1 MKLRNARLCANV
13 YCEEVYEAEGVYSRC
28 PSCGS
33 ESFALISRWVP
44 TVADFERWL
53 KEKQGGD
60 VAASA
65 ALTPMGKE
73 CCKHE

>member
-1 MKLRNARLCANV
+1 MKLRDARLCIN
-13 YCEEVYEAEGVYSRC
+13 CDEVYEAEGIYARC

-53 KEKQGGD
+53 KERQGGD

-73 CCKHE
+73 CYKHE